1 MHWLYLFIAIICE
14 VIGTSQIALSEGF
27 TRHWVAALGISLIAV
42 SFFLLSLA
50 LKVIP
55 VGIAYAIWSGTG
67 IVLLA
72 LFGFVFLKQS
82 LDMAA
87 MIGIGLILSG
97 VLVLNLFSNST
108 GH

>member
-1 MHWLYLFIAIICE
+1 MPIHDACFRE
-14 VIGTSQIALSEGF
+14 VIGTSLIALSDGF
-27 TRHWVAALGISLIAV
+27 TRYGIGGMGIVAISV
-42 SFFLLSLA
+42 SLFLLSLA
-50 LKVIP
+50 LKAIP
-55 VGIAYAIWSGTG
+55 LGIAYAIWSGTG
-67 IVLLA
+67 IALLA

-82 LDMAA
+82 LDLAA